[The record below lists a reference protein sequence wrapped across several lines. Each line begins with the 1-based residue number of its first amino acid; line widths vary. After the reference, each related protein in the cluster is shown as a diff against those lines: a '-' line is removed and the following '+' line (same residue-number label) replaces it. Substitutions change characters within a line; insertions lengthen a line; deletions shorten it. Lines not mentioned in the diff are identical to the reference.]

1 MSYEDFLI
9 ESQMRGVEGI
19 SNINYD
25 SLYQHDISEMQNT
38 LEYKYGANVF
48 TSQNDENLTEIL
60 VGSLSDQECNVY
72 VNTENDNLNIQGLTK
87 IASNVKLKPGYNTI
101 TLSNPLHI
109 EKDNKFAIVIEITS
123 EEDVGIGIEDNNDVW
138 FGNAISNER
147 ESFVS
152 ENGIDWQDIYDENNM
167 MNLSIKAYTQTDEKN
182 FNVSDISGKGYANIG
197 GKFSFSIET
206 SYIYSNNKIGINI
219 INSLGENITERFEIN
234 GDEIRGKGAFIKIEC
249 PNDIE
254 QGQYEVLIT
263 EPNSNE
269 TISKTIQ
276 IDANNGE
283 YITAKFED
291 EIFWSYVKS
300 EFVDAITDSKTLTI
314 SAKKTEF
321 DKVRNITETSGK
333 EITDI
338 TGIEYLTNLESI
350 NLNANEI
357 TNLTPLSNLQHL
369 KELYIEGNDCTDF
382 SPLSNLS
389 SLKKL
394 HLGGNNMSNGLSFL
408 QNLNNLE
415 ELRLHACEI
424 PNEID
429 ISYIF
434 NLHKLKFLDL
444 TLWRWV
450 TEEHLQGVSDLSNLK
465 TLELSSCNIGNI
477 DFIEGLHLESLSI
490 GNTTMPEGS
499 NHVSD
504 LSPIRN
510 MTTLSSLSISKLPEI
525 ETLNDLVNL
534 SNLDS
539 LWCQGGKLR
548 DATALDRDNFKD
560 KTSWSNLSLTFN
572 SINDEIIRTGEDMVI
587 EVPKIIQQACN
598 ENSLLYSSSGVS
610 LYNCEWEEFG
620 KSVKI
625 NSNTNYFSIGIDS
638 GYASWTWYN
647 ANIIEQQRLLDCIE
661 ISNVPSKTS
670 YVEGQNFDDSGMK
683 VIAKY
688 NDGSSKEITD
698 YIITDGNNLTVG
710 KTTVTISYTENNV
723 TKTKEQEITVVAKE
737 LTEIIITKEPTN
749 KNYIEGQNFDSSGMK
764 ITAKYNDGSNKE
776 VSNYTVTD
784 GDNLTTD
791 KTTVTISY
799 TEKAITKT
807 VNQTISVTP
816 KVLINIEVTTAPNKT
831 TYIEGQS
838 FDSTGMKI
846 TATYNNDATNEITNY
861 IVTDR
866 DNLTTDKTAVTI
878 SYTENSVTKTTTQS
892 ITVNSKSLISIS
904 VTTPPTKTTYIES
917 QDFDPTGMKVT
928 ATYNN
933 SSSKEITNYTIID
946 GNNLTIDKTNVTIS
960 YTENDVTKTTMQTI
974 NVVKKEL
981 KSIEITTPPTK
992 TTYIE
997 GQDFDDA
1004 GMKVTATYSDN
1015 SSKDITNY
1023 SIAGGNNLSIDK
1035 TSITISYTE
1044 NGTTKTVSQTI
1055 TVSQKVLSKIT
1066 ITTPP
1071 SKTAY
1076 IEEQNFDTTGMKVT
1090 AHYNND
1096 TTKEISNYT
1105 ISDGNNLTVDKT
1117 TVTVSYTENN
1127 VTKTVS
1133 QSITVTKK
1141 TLESIKITTAPN
1153 KTTYI
1158 EGQNFDATG
1167 MKVTATYNNSTNRE
1181 VTDYMVEDGNNL
1193 TSDKATVTISYTENG
1208 ITKKTTQAITV
1219 TKKLE
1224 ISFIGYSEVN
1234 QDGIKFIDNIEPS
1247 TTMKEMISNVKTNG
1261 TITVYK
1267 DDREVTDNN
1276 IKISTGMKVKISL
1289 NNENY
1294 EFKVVVKGD
1303 TNGDGESNLKDLLQ
1317 INKHRLNKAKLTTE
1331 YLLAGDVNKDNE
1343 VNLRDLLQVNKYRLG
1358 KIKTF

>member
-25 SLYQHDISEMQNT
+25 SLYQHDISEMQNI

-60 VGSLSDQECNVY
+60 VGSLSEQECNVY

-101 TLSNPLHI
+101 PLSNSLHI
-109 EKDNKFAIVIEITS
+109 EKGNKFAIVVEITS
-123 EEDVGIGIEDNNDVW
+123 ENEVGIGIEDNNDVW

-152 ENGIDWQDIYDENNM
+152 ENGIDWQDIYDEKNM

-254 QGQYEVLIT
+254 QGHYEVLIT

-291 EIFWSYVKS
+291 KIFWSYVKS
-300 EFVDAITDSKTLTI
+300 EFVDAITDSKNLTI
-314 SAKKTEF
+314 SAQKTEF
-321 DKVRNITETSGK
+321 DKVRDITETWGK

-350 NLNANEI
+350 NLNNNKI
-357 TNLTPLSNLQHL
+357 TDLTPLSNLEHL
-369 KELYIEGNDCTDF
+369 KDLYIGLNDCVDF
-382 SPLSNLS
+382 SPLSNLKN
-389 SLKKL
+389 LEKL

-415 ELRLHACEI
+415 ELRLNACEI

-450 TEEHLQGVSDLSNLK
+450 TEEHLQGVSGLSNLK

-477 DFIEGLHLESLSI
+477 DFIEGLHLETLSI
-490 GNTTMPEGS
+490 GNATIPEGS
-499 NHVSD
+499 NYVSD

-534 SNLDS
+534 SNLDC
-539 LWCQGGKLR
+539 LWCQEGRLR
-548 DATALDRDNFKD
+548 DATALDGDNFKD
-560 KTSWSNLSLTFN
+560 KTFWSNLWLSYN
-572 SINDEIIRTGEDMVI
+572 SINDEIVRTGEDMII

-598 ENSLLYSSSGVS
+598 ENSLLYSSSGVN

-638 GYASWTWYN
+638 GYASGTWYN

-661 ISNVPSKTS
+661 ISNAPSKTS
-670 YVEGQNFDDSGMK
+670 YVEGQNFNDSGMK
-683 VIAKY
+683 VTAKY

-784 GDNLTTD
+784 GDNLTT
-791 KTTVTISY
+791 
-799 TEKAITKT
+799 
-807 VNQTISVTP
+807 
-816 KVLINIEVTTAPNKT
+816 NKT
-831 TYIEGQS
+831 T
-838 FDSTGMKI
+838 
-846 TATYNNDATNEITNY
+846 
-861 IVTDR
+861 
-866 DNLTTDKTAVTI
+866 VTI

-904 VTTPPTKTTYIES
+904 VTTPPTKTTYIEG
-917 QDFDPTGMKVT
+917 QNFDPTGMKVT

-933 SSSKEITNYTIID
+933 NSSNEITNYMIID
-946 GNNLTIDKTNVTIS
+946 GNNLTMDKTNVTIS
-960 YTENDVTKTTMQTI
+960 YTENNVTKTTTQTI
-974 NVVKKEL
+974 NFVKKQL

-992 TTYIE
+992 TIYIE
-997 GQDFDDA
+997 GQDFDDT

-1015 SSKDITNY
+1015 SSKEITNY
-1023 SIAGGNNLSIDK
+1023 SIADRNNLSIDK

-1044 NGTTKTVSQTI
+1044 NGTTKTVLQTI
-1055 TVSQKVLSKIT
+1055 TVSKKI
-1066 ITTPP
+1066 
-1071 SKTAY
+1071 
-1076 IEEQNFDTTGMKVT
+1076 
-1090 AHYNND
+1090 
-1096 TTKEISNYT
+1096 
-1105 ISDGNNLTVDKT
+1105 
-1117 TVTVSYTENN
+1117 
-1127 VTKTVS
+1127 
-1133 QSITVTKK
+1133 
-1141 TLESIKITTAPN
+1141 LESIKITTAPN

-1158 EGQNFDATG
+1158 EGQNFDTAG

-1181 VTDYMVEDGNNL
+1181 VTDYTVADGDNL
-1193 TSDKATVTISYTENG
+1193 ASDKTAVTISYTENG

-1219 TKKLE
+1219 TQKLE

-1234 QDGIKFIDNIEPS
+1234 QDRIKFIDKINPS
-1247 TTMKEMISNVKTNG
+1247 TTMEEMINNVKTNG
-1261 TITVYK
+1261 TIKVYK
-1267 DDREVTDNN
+1267 DDREVTDNK
-1276 IKISTGMKVKISL
+1276 IKISTGMKVRISL

-1294 EFKVVVKGD
+1294 EFTVVVKGD

-1317 INKHRLNKAKLTTE
+1317 INKHRLNKAMLTAE